1 MPRESILEA
10 GCSEHTG
17 LLPVIFHNVQ
27 AGREAGAVTQ
37 TEAVRLSLISDLTNL
52 HSDMS
57 GNFSKA
63 SGLLCNNIDFCA
75 SDSRLMNEA

>member
-27 AGREAGAVTQ
+27 AGREAGAV
-37 TEAVRLSLISDLTNL
+37 RLSLISDLTHL

>member
-1 MPRESILEA
+1 ML
-10 GCSEHTG
+10 
-17 LLPVIFHNVQ
+17 

-37 TEAVRLSLISDLTNL
+37 MGAGRLSLISDLTHL

-63 SGLLCNNIDFCA
+63 SGLHYICEN
-75 SDSRLMNEA
+75 RKV